1 MISHDDIA
9 AMHPEYYK
17 RPSFPQGN
25 SLLGL
30 QKIIKALE
38 AHIDAGTKASM
49 GYAAKWHVSRAD
61 RQSNRD

>member
-1 MISHDDIA
+1 MISRHDIEA
-9 AMHPEYYK
+9 LHPEYYA
-17 RPSFPQGN
+17 RPSFPKGN

-49 GYAAKWHVSRAD
+49 GYAAKWHVSRAN
-61 RQSNRD
+61 RQSTRD